1 MQDTFPMISSL
12 KMSFAESG
20 IVIPSAA
27 KTYSDMVAVA
37 SQLHETIVKQ
47 QLMINFLLLKQQQ
60 NQQKFNLASFA
71 THSQEL
77 SLKFDMDALM
87 SNDKFPSQVE
97 VASEGSEATAE
108 DKDNKSESKMPQ
120 IIRRNGFKALGVN
133 NKIKKDDFSDSD
145 ADSTCPSKKEDKI
158 RKNPSKAKHLWVN
171 YGRRI
176 IEYGI
181 SQTKG
186 ELQER
191 IKQLVGKL
199 NSKKDFESVFQ
210 NNAKDCAD
218 DKAFKSLLG
227 KLAIH
232 FVKNKSVISFEGSK
246 YKEEMITQRHV
257 VAAWIERLIS
267 E

>member
-1 MQDTFPMISSL
+1 MQDTFPLIPSL
-12 KMSFAESG
+12 KFNLAESG
-20 IVIPSAA
+20 IVIPNTA
-27 KTYSDMVAVA
+27 KSYSDMVVVA
-37 SQLHETIVKQ
+37 TQLHETIVKQ

-60 NQQKFNLASFA
+60 NQQKLNLASITA
-71 THSQEL
+71 QSQEL
-77 SLKFDMDALM
+77 SLKFDMDSLLL
-87 SNDKFPSQVE
+87 NGRLPSHME
-97 VASEGSEATAE
+97 VASEGSEATSE
-108 DKDNKSESKMPQ
+108 EKDSKGDCHDHQ
-120 IIRRNGFKALGVN
+120 IIRRNGFKPLGVN
-133 NKIKKDDFSDSD
+133 NKAKKDDFSDSD
-145 ADSTCPSKKEDKI
+145 AESTCASKKEEKV

-186 ELQER
+186 DLQER
-191 IKQLVGKL
+191 IKHLVGKL

-210 NNAKDCAD
+210 NNSKDSAE